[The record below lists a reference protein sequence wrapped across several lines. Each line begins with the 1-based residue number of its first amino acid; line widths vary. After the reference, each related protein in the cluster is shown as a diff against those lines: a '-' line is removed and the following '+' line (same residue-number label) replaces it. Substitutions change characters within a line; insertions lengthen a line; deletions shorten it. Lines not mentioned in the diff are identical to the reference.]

1 MSPGRGD
8 LEADVKRSPIW
19 TPEVIAGIQ
28 EKAERGTYRMH
39 GFSTLLERS
48 WPTFD
53 DLVFLPAVL
62 TRFPVE
68 GYMEKCETET
78 LIGTRAPKPIRLSVP
93 IMISGMSFGAL
104 SLNAK
109 VSLGRAASIVG
120 ISTTTGDG
128 GMLDEE
134 REASTQLIYQVLPS
148 RYGNELR
155 QLRKADAIEIVCSQG
170 AKPGTGGV
178 LLGMKTIDRVAQ
190 MRDLPSGVDQRGPAR
205 HPDWL
210 TAPDLGVKIEELR
223 EATDHQI
230 PVIVKM
236 GASRV
241 RNDVAVA
248 AKIGADAIL
257 VDGAEGGTGASPDVM
272 LDHAGIPTLAAIPQA
287 REALEELGL
296 FGQVQLIAAGGIR
309 SGADVAKAL
318 ALGADACAIG
328 TAALIAIGCNSATA
342 TNGEDVTGDYER
354 LGAAP
359 GGYCHHCH
367 TGQCPVGV
375 TTQLPEL
382 THRVDV
388 DVAAE
393 RLVSMLTAWTM
404 EATMLAKACGKSD
417 IHSLDPDDLRALTL
431 NASLMAKIPLAGLDA
446 IPGYAQPPAFR
457 KPPGTESP

>member
-1 MSPGRGD
+1 MSGPDGPR
-8 LEADVKRSPIW
+8 RSPIW
-19 TPEVIAGIQ
+19 TPEVIADLH
-28 EKAERGTYRMH
+28 EKARRGTYLMH
-39 GFSTLLERS
+39 GFSTLLHRQVPS
-48 WPTFD
+48 FD

-68 GYMEKCETET
+68 GYMEKCETGT
-78 LIGTRAPKPIRLSVP
+78 LIGARAARPVRLSTP

-104 SLNAK
+104 SLPAK
-109 VSLGRAASIVG
+109 VALGRAATTVG

-134 REASTQLIYQVLPS
+134 REASSQLVYQVLPS

-155 QLRKADAIEIVCSQG
+155 QMRKADAIEFVCSQG

-178 LLGMKTIDRVAQ
+178 LLGMKTIDRVAE

-210 TAPDLGVKIEELR
+210 TAPDLAVKIEEIR

-257 VDGAEGGTGASPDVM
+257 VDGMEGGTGASPDVM
-272 LDHAGIPTLAAIPQA
+272 LDHGGIPTLAAIPQA

-296 FGQVQLIAAGGIR
+296 FGEVQLIAAGGIR
-309 SGADVAKAL
+309 SGVDVAKAL

-328 TAALIAIGCNSATA
+328 TAALLAMGCNASQATDGTDCSA
-342 TNGEDVTGDYER
+342 DYAA

-359 GGYCHHCH
+359 GGGCHHCH
-367 TGQCPVGV
+367 TGLCPVGV

-382 THRVDV
+382 TERLDV
-388 DVAAE
+388 DEAAE

-404 EATMLAKACGKSD
+404 EATMLAKACGKSN
-417 IHSLDPDDLRALTL
+417 IHSLDPDDLRALTVD
-431 NASLMAKIPLAGLDA
+431 ASLMAKIPLAGLDA
-446 IPGYAQPPAFR
+446 IPGFTQAPAFR
-457 KPPGTESP
+457 ERP

>member
-1 MSPGRGD
+1 VTYRESQ
-8 LEADVKRSPIW
+8 IW
-19 TPEVIAGIQ
+19 TPEVIADLHR
-28 EKAERGTYRMH
+28 KAEQGAYLMH
-39 GFSTLLERS
+39 GFSTLLHRRMPS
-48 WPTFD
+48 FD

-68 GYMEKCETET
+68 GYMETCETET
-78 LIGTRAPKPIRLSVP
+78 LIGARVPRPIRLSTP

-109 VSLGRAASIVG
+109 VALGTAATTVG

-134 REASTQLIYQVLPS
+134 REASSQLVYQVLPS

-155 QLRKADAIEIVCSQG
+155 QMRKADAVEVVCSQG

-178 LLGMKTIDRVAQ
+178 LLGLKTIDRVAR

-205 HPDWL
+205 HPDWT
-210 TAPDLGVKIEELR
+210 TAPDLAVKIEEIR

-230 PVIVKM
+230 PIIVKM

-257 VDGAEGGTGASPDVM
+257 VDGMEGGTGASPDVM
-272 LDHAGIPTLAAIPQA
+272 LDHGGVPTLAAIPQA

-296 FGQVQLIAAGGIR
+296 FGEVQLIAAGGIR
-309 SGADVAKAL
+309 SGVDVAKAL
-318 ALGADACAIG
+318 ALGADAVAIG
-328 TAALIAIGCNSATA
+328 TAALLAIGCNSPRATDGNDYTA
-342 TNGEDVTGDYER
+342 DYEK

-359 GGYCHHCH
+359 GGRCHHCH
-367 TGQCPVGV
+367 TGLCPVGI

-382 THRVDV
+382 TERMDV
-388 DVAAE
+388 ELGAE

-404 EATMLAKACGKSD
+404 EATMLAKACGKSN

-431 NASLMAKIPLAGLDA
+431 DASLMAKVKLAGLDA
-446 IPGYAQPPAFR
+446 IPGFTTAPAFPKESR
-457 KPPGTESP
+457 AANGRPEVAGTQ

>member
-1 MSPGRGD
+1 MTVSDGNGSSGH
-8 LEADVKRSPIW
+8 VSSPIW
-19 TPEVIAGIQ
+19 TPRVIADLH
-28 EKAERGTYRMH
+28 EKAERGTYLMH
-39 GFSTLLERS
+39 GFSTLLERRM
-48 WPTFD
+48 PTLD

-68 GYMEKCETET
+68 GYTEKCRTET
-78 LIGTRAPKPIRLSVP
+78 VIGTRSQPERPLRLEIP

-109 VSLGRAASIVG
+109 VALGKAASAVG

-134 REASTQLIYQVLPS
+134 REASHQLVYQVLPS

-155 QLRKADAIEIVCSQG
+155 QMRKADGIEIVCSQG

-178 LLGMKTIDRVAQ
+178 LLGMKTIARVAE
-190 MRDLPSGVDQRGPAR
+190 MRDLPAGVDQRGPAR

-210 TAPDLGVKIEELR
+210 TAPDLSVKIEEIR
-223 EATDHQI
+223 EATDHQV

-241 RNDVAVA
+241 RYDVAVA

-257 VDGAEGGTGASPDVM
+257 VDGMEGGTGASPDVM

-296 FGQVQLIAAGGIR
+296 FGEVQLIAAGGIR

-318 ALGADACAIG
+318 ALGADAVAIG
-328 TAALIAIGCNSATA
+328 TAALLALGCNAHRYV
-342 TNGEDVTGDYER
+342 EDYEKI
-354 LGAAP
+354 GAAP
-359 GGYCHHCH
+359 GGGCHHCH
-367 TGQCPVGV
+367 TGLCPVGI

-382 THRVDV
+382 VSRLDP
-388 DVAAE
+388 DEAAE
-393 RLVSMLTAWTM
+393 RVVSMLTAWTM
-404 EATMLAKACGKSD
+404 EATMLAKSCGKSD

-431 NASLMAKIPLAGLDA
+431 EASLMAKVPLAGLDA
-446 IPGYAQPPAFR
+446 IPGYGAAPTVPPR
-457 KPPGTESP
+457 S

>member
-1 MSPGRGD
+1 MKASP
-8 LEADVKRSPIW
+8 VW
-19 TPEVIAGIQ
+19 TPDVIAALH
-28 EKAERGTYRMH
+28 EKCDRGTYIMH
-39 GFSTLLERS
+39 GFSTLLHRR

-68 GYMEKCETET
+68 GYMEKCRTET
-78 LIGTRAPKPIRLSVP
+78 LIGTRAPNPIRLSIP

-109 VSLGRAASIVG
+109 VALGKAATVVG

-134 REASTQLIYQVLPS
+134 REASDQLVYQVLPS

-155 QLRKADAIEIVCSQG
+155 QMRKADAIEFVCSQG

-190 MRDLPSGVDQRGPAR
+190 MRDLPPGVDQRGPAR

-210 TAPDLGVKIEELR
+210 TAPDLAVKMEEIR
-223 EATDHQI
+223 EATDRRV

-257 VDGAEGGTGASPDVM
+257 VDGTEGGTGASPDVM
-272 LDHAGIPTLAAIPQA
+272 LDHGGIPTLAAIPQA

-296 FGQVQLIAAGGIR
+296 FGEVQLIAAGGIR
-309 SGADVAKAL
+309 SGVDVAKAL

-328 TAALIAIGCNSATA
+328 TAALLAIGCNSPTA
-342 TNGEDVTGDYER
+342 TNGEDVTADYEQI
-354 LGAAP
+354 GAAP

-367 TGQCPVGV
+367 TGLCPVGV

-382 THRVDV
+382 SARVDV
-388 DVAAE
+388 DAAAE

-417 IHSLDPDDLRALTL
+417 IHSLDPDDLRALTID
-431 NASLMAKIPLAGLDA
+431 ASLMAKVALAGLDA
-446 IPGYAQPPAFR
+446 IPGFTPAPAFR
-457 KPPGTESP
+457 GNGATPSPIRVEGP

>member
-1 MSPGRGD
+1 MR
-8 LEADVKRSPIW
+8 RSPIW
-19 TPEVIAGIQ
+19 TPEVIAALH
-28 EKAERGTYRMH
+28 EKAERGTYLMH
-39 GFSTLLERS
+39 GFSTLLERR

-68 GYMEKCETET
+68 GYMEKCETGT
-78 LIGTRAPKPIRLSVP
+78 VIGSRAPKPIGLSIPV
-93 IMISGMSFGAL
+93 MISGMSFGAL

-109 VSLGRAASIVG
+109 VALGRAASTVG

-134 REASTQLIYQVLPS
+134 REASSQLIYQILPS

-155 QLRKADAIEIVCSQG
+155 QLRQADAVEFVCSQG

-178 LLGMKTIDRVAQ
+178 LLGMKTIDRVAK
-190 MRDLPSGVDQRGPAR
+190 MRDLPPGVDQRGPAR

-210 TAPDLGVKIEELR
+210 TAPDLAVKMEEIR
-223 EATDHQI
+223 EATDRQI
-230 PVIVKM
+230 PIIVKM

-257 VDGAEGGTGASPDVM
+257 VDGTEGGTGASPDVM
-272 LDHAGIPTLAAIPQA
+272 LDHGGIPTLAAIPQA

-296 FGQVQLIAAGGIR
+296 FGEVQLIAAGGIR
-309 SGADVAKAL
+309 NGADVAKAL
-318 ALGADACAIG
+318 ALGADAVAIG
-328 TAALIAIGCNSATA
+328 TAALLAIGCNSATA
-342 TNGEDVTGDYER
+342 TDGNDYTSDYEA

-367 TGQCPVGV
+367 TGLCPVGV

-382 THRVDV
+382 SERVDV
-388 DVAAE
+388 EVAAE

-404 EATMLAKACGKSD
+404 EATMLAKACGKSN

-431 NASLMAKIPLAGLDA
+431 DASLMAKIPLAGLDA
-446 IPGYAQPPAFR
+446 IPGFTTPPAFR
-457 KPPGTESP
+457 DGDTQE

>member
-1 MSPGRGD
+1 M
-8 LEADVKRSPIW
+8 KQSPIW
-19 TPEVIAGIQ
+19 TPEVIAALH
-28 EKAERGTYRMH
+28 EKAERGTYLMH
-39 GFSTLLERS
+39 GFSTLLERR

-62 TRFPVE
+62 SRFPVE

-78 LIGTRAPKPIRLSVP
+78 LIGTRAPKPIRLSTP

-109 VSLGRAASIVG
+109 VALGRAATSVG

-134 REASTQLIYQVLPS
+134 REASEQLIYQVLPS

-155 QLRKADAIEIVCSQG
+155 QMRKANAVEVVCSQG

-178 LLGMKTIDRVAQ
+178 LLGMKTIDRVAR

-210 TAPDLGVKIEELR
+210 TAPDLAVKMEEIR
-223 EATDHQI
+223 EATDREV
-230 PVIVKM
+230 PVTIKI

-257 VDGAEGGTGASPDVM
+257 FDGTEGGTGASPDVM
-272 LDHAGIPTLAAIPQA
+272 LDHGGIPTLAAIPQA

-296 FGQVQLIAAGGIR
+296 FGEVQLIAAGGIR
-309 SGADVAKAL
+309 NGADVAKAL
-318 ALGADACAIG
+318 ALGADAVAIG
-328 TAALIAIGCNSATA
+328 TAALLAIGCNSARATDGNDYTA
-342 TNGEDVTGDYER
+342 DYQA

-367 TGQCPVGV
+367 TGLCPVGV

-382 THRVDV
+382 SERVDM

-404 EATMLAKACGKSD
+404 EATMLAKACGKSN

-431 NASLMAKIPLAGLDA
+431 DASLMAKIPLAGLDA
-446 IPGYAQPPAFR
+446 IPGFTTPPAFR
-457 KPPGTESP
+457 ENGQTYVPAPDEAEATRS

>member
-1 MSPGRGD
+1 MPPGRSD

-28 EKAERGTYRMH
+28 EKAERGTYVMH
-39 GFSTLLERS
+39 GFSTLLHRS

-109 VSLGRAASIVG
+109 VSLGRAASTVG

-134 REASTQLIYQVLPS
+134 REASKRLVYQVLPS
-148 RYGNELR
+148 RYGNELHQMR
-155 QLRKADAIEIVCSQG
+155 RADAIEIVCSQG

-178 LLGMKTIDRVAQ
+178 LLGMKTIDRVAR
-190 MRDLPSGVDQRGPAR
+190 MRDLPAGVDQRGPAR

-210 TAPDLGVKIEELR
+210 TAPDLGVKIDEIR

-309 SGADVAKAL
+309 SGVDVAKAL

-342 TNGEDVTGDYER
+342 TNGEDVTADYDR

-359 GGYCHHCH
+359 GGFCHHCH

-382 THRVDV
+382 VSRVDI

-417 IHSLDPDDLRALTL
+417 IHSLDPDDLRALTME
-431 NASLMAKIPLAGLDA
+431 ASLMAKVPLAGLDA
-446 IPGYAQPPAFR
+446 IPGYTQPPALR
-457 KPPGTESP
+457 SSPGAGSP